1 MINPPHRFDYQPIK
15 EAWSPFYGGPH
26 GDYGMG
32 TSGGKDVVFA
42 GVMYNQLTSSP
53 TYETVATDG
62 IYGVGYAPVTFF
74 AATGLALIAN
84 NPLSILVEARCCVEY
99 TLAYTSPSS
108 RFASLGPPERPLA
121 IRNVHDFGRLI
132 PSSVPSTPEQESQ
145 GYLSRIGSG
154 AKSFW
159 NWYWPKEKWGIETSW
174 RVGGALVNA
183 LEGRMGG
190 MSLGGNNSGNM
201 PYLPSNRRLAI
212 MG

>member
-1 MINPPHRFDYQPIK
+1 MENTD
-15 EAWSPFYGGPH
+15 
-26 GDYGMG
+26 
-32 TSGGKDVVFA
+32 SGGTF
-42 GVMYNQLTSSP
+42 T
-53 TYETVATDG
+53 
-62 IYGVGYAPVTFF
+62 YGVDGVSGIGYAPITFF
-74 AATGLALIAN
+74 AATGLFN
-84 NPLSILVEARCCVEY
+84 TGTPLAIVVETRTCVEY

-190 MSLGGNNSGNM
+190 MSLGGSNSGNM